1 MSDKE
6 KQNEKAVPFF
16 ARFLEGQHVA
26 EMSEEESEAI
36 GGGME
41 GEDPDE
47 IMTLKYPS
55 DDEDGGVMTRK
66 FPSDNEDGGGR
77 PVTEK
82 FPSDAEDNPGFRR
95 RQRIRRWLRRR
106 RGDGQN
112 DDE

>member
-36 GGGME
+36 GGGRE
-41 GEDPDE
+41 GEDME
-47 IMTLKYPS
+47 IVTLKFPS
-55 DDEDGGVMTRK
+55 DDEDGGI
-66 FPSDNEDGGGR
+66 D
-77 PVTEK
+77 VTEK

-95 RQRIRRWLRRR
+95 RRRIRRWLRRR
-106 RGDGQN
+106 RRGGDGPDN
-112 DDE
+112 DE